1 MPPRGGQRRRVLRV
15 RDLRVSYGVPGG
27 RFAAVDGIS
36 FEVGRAE
43 ALALIG
49 ESGSGKSTIALSLLR
64 LLPEDAHASGRV
76 ELLGEDLLELPE
88 ASLSRVR
95 GSSIAMVFHD
105 PLAALN
111 PVMRIGAQIAEALRA
126 HARLDRR
133 VAAATALDLLQTVGL
148 APQTAKRYA
157 HELSG
162 GMRQRALIAVAL
174 ACGPSLLVADE
185 PTSAL
190 DAVTQRNI
198 AALFWKV
205 RRERGIGLLLATHD
219 LELAAELC
227 DRIAV
232 LYAGRI
238 VERGAVSDLL
248 SKPRHPYTAAL
259 LRSVPPGLGG
269 PRVRLV
275 PVPGSPPLS
284 WARPSGC
291 AFRDRCS
298 RALPDCAAA
307 EPELTGSDGREV
319 ACFHPVEVA

>member
-1 MPPRGGQRRRVLRV
+1 VLRV
-15 RDLRVSYGVPGG
+15 RDLRVSFGGPAG
-27 RFAAVDGIS
+27 RFVALDGIS
-36 FEVGRAE
+36 FEVGCGE
-43 ALALIG
+43 SLALIG
-49 ESGSGKSTIALSLLR
+49 ESGSGKSTAALTLLR
-64 LLPEDAHASGRV
+64 LLPEGAHASGRV
-76 ELLGEDLLELPE
+76 QLLGEDLLELPE
-88 ASLSRVR
+88 AAMSRVR

-111 PVMRIGAQIAEALRA
+111 PVLRIGTQIAEGLRA
-126 HARLDRR
+126 HGRADRR
-133 VAAATALDLLQTVGL
+133 TAMAAAIDLLGTVGL
-148 APQTAKRYA
+148 AKDVARRYP

-162 GMRQRALIAVAL
+162 GMRQRALIAAAL

-190 DAVTQRNI
+190 DAVTQRNV
-198 AALFWKV
+198 AAVLQKV

-238 VERGAVSDLL
+238 VEQGALSDLF
-248 SKPRHPYTAAL
+248 STPRHPYTAAL
-259 LRSVPPGLGG
+259 LRSLPPPLGD
-269 PRVRLV
+269 PPARLV
-275 PVPGSPPLS
+275 PVPGSPPPS

-298 RALPDCAAA
+298 RALPDCASA
-307 EPELTGSDGREV
+307 EPELTGSGGREV
-319 ACFHPVEVA
+319 ACFHPVEAA

>member
-1 MPPRGGQRRRVLRV
+1 MLRV
-15 RDLRVSYGVPGG
+15 RDLRVSFGGPGG
-27 RFAAVDGIS
+27 RFAAVEGIS
-36 FEVGRAE
+36 FEVGRAD

-64 LLPEDAHASGRV
+64 LLPQDAHTSGRV
-76 ELLGEDLLELPE
+76 QLLGQDLLELPE
-88 ASLSRVR
+88 ASMSRVR

-111 PVMRIGAQIAEALRA
+111 PVMRIGTQIAEALRA
-126 HARLDRR
+126 HARAGRR
-133 VAAATALDLLQTVGL
+133 VAAAAAIDLLQTVGL
-148 APQTAKRYA
+148 APETARRYA

-190 DAVTQRNI
+190 DAVTQRTI
-198 AALFWKV
+198 AALFRKL

-219 LELAAELC
+219 LELAAGLC

-238 VERGAVSDLL
+238 VESGAVPDLF
-248 SKPRHPYTAAL
+248 SRPRHPYTAAL
-259 LRSVPPGLGG
+259 LRGLPPQLGD
-269 PRVRLV
+269 PPARLV
-275 PVPGSPPLS
+275 PVPGSPPPS

-307 EPELTGSDGREV
+307 EPELSGSDGREV
-319 ACFHPVEVA
+319 ACFHPVEAA